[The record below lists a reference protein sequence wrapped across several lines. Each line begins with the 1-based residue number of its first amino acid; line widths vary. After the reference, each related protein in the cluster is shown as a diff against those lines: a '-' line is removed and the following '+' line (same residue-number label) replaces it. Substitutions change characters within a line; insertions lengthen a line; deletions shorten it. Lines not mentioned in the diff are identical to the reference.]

1 MSEKYLQNGVRS
13 IIASVPQTDHG
24 AEDVV
29 AVLVNGGRIP
39 WVLRFWA
46 RLGAG
51 RVYIG
56 GVRVFASRH
65 HRLAAVLSVPGAQ
78 AFEVEG
84 KGVNTTVDNL
94 EIHFEGIQG
103 RGGPWGVAAI
113 PGVSVLGSRSYRVLT
128 GVGDPATV
136 ICTGE
141 VFGWTAFTTQAA
153 ATVSVAAQPALT
165 LGPIIVPQNG
175 SISGN
180 AMGLLAPVSTWDF
193 VNVDSYMIEFVPPGV
208 EFDG

>member
-1 MSEKYLQNGVRS
+1 MSDNYLRNGARQVV
-13 IIASVPQTDHG
+13 ASVPQADHD

-29 AVLVNGGRIP
+29 AVLVDGGKIP

-46 RLGAG
+46 RLGSG
-51 RVYIG
+51 RAYIG
-56 GVRVFASRH
+56 AVRVFAART
-65 HRLAAVLSVPGAQ
+65 HRVVAVLAMPGAR

-84 KGVNTTVDNL
+84 KGVDTTADDL

-103 RGGPWGVAAI
+103 RGGPWGVTPI
-113 PGVSVLGSRSYRVLT
+113 VGNSVLNARSYRVLT
-128 GVGDPATV
+128 GVGALGV

-141 VFGWTAFTTQAA
+141 VHGWTAYTTQAGG
-153 ATVSVAAQPALT
+153 TVTVTALPALT
-165 LGPIIVPQNG
+165 FGPIIVPQNG
-175 SISGN
+175 AISGD

-193 VNVDSYMIEFVPPGV
+193 VNVDTYMIEYIPPGI